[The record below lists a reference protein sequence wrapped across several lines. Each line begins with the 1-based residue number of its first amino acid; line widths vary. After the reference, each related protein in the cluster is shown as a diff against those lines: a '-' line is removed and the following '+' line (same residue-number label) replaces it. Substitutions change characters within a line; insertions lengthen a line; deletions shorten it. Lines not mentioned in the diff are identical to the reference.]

1 MQARPLATERPIP
14 EGWEPDLHATL
25 LFIVRGD
32 EILLIHKKRGL
43 GAGKLNG
50 AGGKV
55 EPGESTLEAAM
66 REFEEELRARP
77 VAPRKVGEVAF
88 EVLSGMSIL
97 IHVFRADALVGKPV
111 ETSEATPMWTPVD
124 DIPYDRM
131 WEDDRHWL
139 PHVIENRPFEAYARF
154 QGDDMV
160 HCRVVL
166 FAENE
171 RLPWKLP

>member
-1 MQARPLATERPIP
+1 MRARPLATELPIP
-14 EGWEPDLHATL
+14 DGWEPDLHATL
-25 LFIVRGD
+25 LFIVRGG

-97 IHVFRADALVGKPV
+97 IHVFRADALEGEPV

-139 PHVIENRPFEAYARF
+139 PHVIEDCLFEAYARF
-154 QGDDMV
+154 EGDDMV
-160 HCRVVL
+160 HCRVAL
-166 FAENE
+166 SSDTE
-171 RLPWKLP
+171 RLPWESR